1 MKLLPF
7 LIAAS
12 TASAALTPDDQATLH
27 ALPILSSKCAA
38 CHGEDPAD
46 IDGDLNLLSREGF
59 LNGGESIDDLLIP
72 GDASKSFLMT
82 VIKWEDDE
90 YEMPPK
96 ENDRLDEEQIAHIET
111 WINNGAPWP
120 SDDVQKEIRLAE
132 RTKTVTDEGMIVDH
146 SGGTSDDW
154 TYRRYQP
161 EDIWA

>member
-1 MKLLPF
+1 
-7 LIAAS
+7 
-12 TASAALTPDDQATLH
+12 
-27 ALPILSSKCAA
+27 
-38 CHGEDPAD
+38 
-46 IDGDLNLLSREGF
+46 
-59 LNGGESIDDLLIP
+59 GESIDDLLIP

-132 RTKTVTDEGMIVDH
+132 RTKTVTDEGMIVRSE
-146 SGGTSDDW
+146 SGGARRCGDEEGEKLHW
-154 TYRRYQP
+154 TEGVLP
-161 EDIWA
+161 WLGNLSG